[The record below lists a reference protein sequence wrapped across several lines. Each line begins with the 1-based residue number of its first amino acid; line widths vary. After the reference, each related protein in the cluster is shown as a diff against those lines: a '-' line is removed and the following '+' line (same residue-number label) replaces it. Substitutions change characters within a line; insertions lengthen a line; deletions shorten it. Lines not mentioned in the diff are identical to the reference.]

1 MEDRTYHIRISP
13 EVIKNDIF
21 GVPYIEDEYSRI
33 IPFDPCCSTG
43 ETVFGTLTGMA
54 YVYSSM
60 TEILSGGTNGDSL
73 LTDLSV
79 PIFLSENYVD
89 IGYYSVFDGAITQKD
104 TMLNFLF
111 TGDTSNPY
119 RVYFFNTSDVEFKK
133 YLEFSNYFVD
143 WGDGSPIQTITSVA
157 PNYYQHNYSSSGTY
171 TITMSGL
178 SPWGYNIVVKD
189 FTVPVTDIVISN
201 PEGIAYFVPA
211 GGSWSATP
219 IQYSYIFSGDA
230 VCENTVPCCQFT
242 PIPFVVSGYTQST
255 LNDLT
260 QYGPK
265 GDPSRLAGKFKPN
278 VFVTGS
284 SGAQGIVYSPVPNS
298 LFTAYTVNDIDY
310 YDYVDGTTIFVVQS
324 SGCTDLH
331 CSAITKNEVLLN
343 VVFDAEVQSNIFIER
358 GKNSA
363 LERIQRL
370 GEIDNMGDLVNYGY
384 GFFNIVQT

>member
-1 MEDRTYHIRISP
+1 MQDRTYHIRISP

-21 GVPYIEDEYSRI
+21 GVRYIQDEYSNFI
-33 IPFDPCCSTG
+33 QLDPCCSSGSTITG
-43 ETVFGTLTGMA
+43 VTTGTTYA
-54 YVYSSM
+54 YSSM
-60 TEILSGGTNGDSL
+60 TEILSGATNGDSL
-73 LTDLSV
+73 LTDLTI
-79 PIFLSENYVD
+79 PIFLSENTVD
-89 IGYYSVFDGAITQKD
+89 VGYYSVFDGAVTQKD

-111 TGDTSNPY
+111 TADTSNAY
-119 RVYFFNTSDVEFKK
+119 TVFFFNTSDKEFKK
-133 YLEFSNYFVD
+133 FLDFSNYQVD
-143 WGDGSPIQTITSVA
+143 WGDGSSIQIVTSVS
-157 PNYYQHNYSSSGTY
+157 PNYYQHTYSSDGTF

-178 SPWGYNIVVKD
+178 SPWGYNVVKKD
-189 FTVPVTDIVISN
+189 VTVPYTDLVIDD
-201 PEGIAYFVPA
+201 PQGTAYFIPA

-219 IQYSYIFSGDA
+219 IQYNYIFSGDA
-230 VCENTVPCCQFT
+230 ICETTVPCCQFT
-242 PIPFVVSGYTQST
+242 PIPFIVSGYTQST

-265 GDPSRLAGKFKPN
+265 GDPSRLGGKFKPD

-284 SGAQGIVYSPVPNS
+284 SGAQGIVYTPSPKS

-310 YDYVDGTTIFVVQS
+310 YDYIDGTTIFVVQS
-324 SGCTDLH
+324 SGCTDLL

-363 LERIQRL
+363 LERIERL
-370 GEIDNMGDLVNYGY
+370 GEVDNMGDLVNYGY